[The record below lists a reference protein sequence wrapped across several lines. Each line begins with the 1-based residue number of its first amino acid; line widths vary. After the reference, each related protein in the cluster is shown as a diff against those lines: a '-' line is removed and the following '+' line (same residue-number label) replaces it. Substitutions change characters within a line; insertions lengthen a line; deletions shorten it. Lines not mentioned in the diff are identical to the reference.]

1 MAGDASAGTMGGG
14 KECVGMLG
22 GAGVMIVVA
31 TAAEMPSKVKPRTD
45 PAAALPELARDV
57 SEDATEA

>member
-1 MAGDASAGTMGGG
+1 
-14 KECVGMLG
+14 MLG

-45 PAAALPELARDV
+45 PAATLPELARDV
-57 SEDATEA
+57 SVDATEA